1 LKRRIIF
8 VKPATFQ
15 LAMLLLNLA
24 ERPVTVQ
31 SAPMQKSSFTL
42 DTALT
47 SHEAML
53 PHVVLAV
60 VVGSSIQSKTAV
72 STLLSVM

>member
-1 LKRRIIF
+1 MVLTL
-8 VKPATFQ
+8 ATFQ
-15 LAMLLLNLA
+15 LAMLMLNVV
-24 ERPVTVQ
+24 ERPVAVAKK
-31 SAPMQKSSFTL
+31 SAFKL

-60 VVGSSIQSKTAV
+60 VVGFAIQSMTAGL
-72 STLLSVM
+72 TLLSVM